1 MYWGSFGEG
10 YTTWRWLAGWLAFHL
25 LAFFSSL
32 LGLANPKVHMVR
44 VYAPYPNER
53 MFIQRFGH
61 AAGLGR

>member
-1 MYWGSFGEG
+1 MEV
-10 YTTWRWLAGWLAFHL
+10 AGWLASISP
-25 LAFFSSL
+25 ACFFSSL

>member
-1 MYWGSFGEG
+1 
-10 YTTWRWLAGWLAFHL
+10 
-25 LAFFSSL
+25 
-32 LGLANPKVHMVR
+32 VR